1 MTIKLFLLIITSVCI
16 SAFAQI
22 SLKTGMSGPHIQSA
36 LDGDTSWG
44 ELFLPI
50 FGNSYVLGGLVMYGL
65 GAILWLLVLARL
77 DVSMAYP
84 FMGLGFILTM
94 LLGFFLLGETISIF
108 RVIGTLFV
116 VAGVTLISAY

>member
-1 MTIKLFLLIITSVCI
+1 MTAKLFLLIISSVSL

-36 LDGDTSWG
+36 LIGNTSWLK
-44 ELFLPI
+44 LFLPV
-50 FGNSYVLGGLVMYGL
+50 FGNPYVLGGLTMYGL

-94 LLGFFLLGETISIF
+94 LLGFFLLGETISIM
-108 RVIGTLFV
+108 RVVGTLLV
-116 VAGVTLISAY
+116 VAGVTLISTY